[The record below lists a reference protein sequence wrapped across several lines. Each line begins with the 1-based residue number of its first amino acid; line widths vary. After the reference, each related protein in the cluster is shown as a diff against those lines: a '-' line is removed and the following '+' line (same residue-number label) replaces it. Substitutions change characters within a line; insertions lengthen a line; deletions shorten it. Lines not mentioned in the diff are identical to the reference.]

1 MSVDELRALV
11 ARHTDDDVVDLLLPG
26 ETGVVGTTTSVMPG
40 VPGLVIRK
48 ADGQTQV
55 RVKVRN
61 LRHTL
66 RLLTP

>member
-1 MSVDELRALV
+1 MRVDELRALV
-11 ARHTDDDVVDLLLPG
+11 ARHTDDDVVDLFLAG
-26 ETGVVGTTTSVMPG
+26 DTGAVGTTTAVMPG

-48 ADGQTQV
+48 AGGHTQV

-66 RLLTP
+66 RLLNP